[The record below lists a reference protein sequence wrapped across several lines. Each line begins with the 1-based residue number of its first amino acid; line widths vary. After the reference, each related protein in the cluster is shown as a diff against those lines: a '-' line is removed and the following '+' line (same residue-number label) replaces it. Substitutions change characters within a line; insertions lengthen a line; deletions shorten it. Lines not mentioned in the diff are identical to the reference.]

1 LRSNKNNYTTIN
13 RRISYSILGS
23 AYDYLSR
30 QETNVNE
37 HAISRTST
45 MQKAPVD
52 CTRSEVIAEQISWV
66 GQRSGSVTGSV
77 EESVTEKSLTSAN
90 DNLPKIE

>member
-1 LRSNKNNYTTIN
+1 M
-13 RRISYSILGS
+13 
-23 AYDYLSR
+23 
-30 QETNVNE
+30 NE